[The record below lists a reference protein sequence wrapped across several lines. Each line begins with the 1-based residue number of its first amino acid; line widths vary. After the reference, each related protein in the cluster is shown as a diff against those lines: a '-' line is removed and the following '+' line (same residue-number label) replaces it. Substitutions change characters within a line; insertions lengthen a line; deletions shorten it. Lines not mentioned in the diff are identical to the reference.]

1 MKHSRLHRWITV
13 AGFVLS
19 LLGGARYAIALHTQS
34 PPVTQVTSQTSGTIG
49 KSAVWGDVTWAF
61 QASGDSLGTGNA
73 TTELFTYEH
82 DLRMLGGAFGLTQV
96 TCGGFL
102 PDNPSVS
109 TPSFGD
115 ALAFDAIGTLCAD
128 GRNNCVAPFDAIS
141 TARQIYLYT
150 PNTGQIR
157 QLTHCAGDCANPG
170 LSQNARMIV
179 FESTADV
186 LGVNGGAPLPKMHV
200 YQGNLRQLGPGCPM
214 LPCAPGRADRGVTN
228 LTFPYGG
235 RNASQNFTGK
245 YVAYESDGD
254 PLNNGAL
261 SGVPHVYVLNVR
273 QRLLEQVPQAGSA
286 IPARKPSLDQG
297 GRRLVYEADVQ
308 RPGPSPAV
316 VTEIF
321 ASRLRHNRVPLTI
334 SLTPNADANSYDP
347 VMGPTGRRATFTS
360 EADLLGRGST
370 GKQIFGYA
378 FVGTPAF
385 NVRHLLQVTGG
396 PAGSERSVQSAF
408 LFAGFAS
415 SDDFVANGNATPQ
428 FFVANLYK
436 RAPGSV
442 LSPLPG
448 TPTARPSTTPRPTA
462 TPIAGVP
469 DTIGMALVT
478 NQAIDNH
485 DNTLTTIIAATVRD
499 YFGNPVADGT
509 AVHFGVPAT
518 ASGIVVGNGFTNAD
532 PDRDVTSFAQQ
543 TGIQIENRPGVA
555 HVCVT
560 YPGALS
566 TTSHTIIAAAGPQR
580 CVGGGTPWAACA
592 NDGDCSAKHACSV
605 HTQTACD
612 PFGGNVDCPAGE
624 TCEREDGRCEHA
636 AYGEGPL
643 SLPSAVN
650 ACANNG
656 DPCSDGNPCTLNDK
670 CGGGTNTCVGGGNA
684 GLSCTQDAHCATP
697 TGGYCQRPT
706 CQSGTAKI
714 CPTDA
719 SLCTDD
725 TCNVFTGQCGT
736 PVTCEDDHNPCT
748 DDVCDP
754 GTGTCGIAN
763 VAPCDDHDACTVG
776 DECQGG
782 TCHVGTPLSCPDDGN
797 VCTLDICN
805 PHDGTCGVRFDPCA
819 CSAP

>member
-612 PFGGNVDCPAGE
+612 PFGGNVAGVGASAPAFAWGNVAGTFGRVKADGVASGATAIATAVAAIASASTLPAGAVVVSLTSPTAPLGASLE
-624 TCEREDGRCEHA
+624 ASPSSPGDVVVSRVSAGGGASSSGVGAGWRLVSVSGVRAGSLAEAVALIKSGVAGASASSPLRVAFAPPSSSSSSVAVSAPA
-636 AYGEGPL
+636 AAAAVASSTGGGSEGP
-643 SLPSAVN
+643 
-650 ACANNG
+650 
-656 DPCSDGNPCTLNDK
+656 
-670 CGGGTNTCVGGGNA
+670 
-684 GLSCTQDAHCATP
+684 
-697 TGGYCQRPT
+697 
-706 CQSGTAKI
+706 
-714 CPTDA
+714 
-719 SLCTDD
+719 
-725 TCNVFTGQCGT
+725 
-736 PVTCEDDHNPCT
+736 
-748 DDVCDP
+748 
-754 GTGTCGIAN
+754 
-763 VAPCDDHDACTVG
+763 
-776 DECQGG
+776 
-782 TCHVGTPLSCPDDGN
+782 
-797 VCTLDICN
+797 
-805 PHDGTCGVRFDPCA
+805 
-819 CSAP
+819 